1 MLLRRFL
8 AFHNRRRSH
17 DEFDGNRP
25 KVQSQLNRIMMREEG
40 NFMFAVKREGSV
52 ILIFGVKRYIN

>member
-1 MLLRRFL
+1 
-8 AFHNRRRSH
+8 
-17 DEFDGNRP
+17 
-25 KVQSQLNRIMMREEG
+25 MMREEG